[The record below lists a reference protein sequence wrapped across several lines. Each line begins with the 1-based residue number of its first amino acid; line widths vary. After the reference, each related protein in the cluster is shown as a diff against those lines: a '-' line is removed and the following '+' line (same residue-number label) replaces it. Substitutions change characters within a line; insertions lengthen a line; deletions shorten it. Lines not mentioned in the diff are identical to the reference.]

1 MHKTLGFIAA
11 AALLAAPVQARDW
24 ADQTT
29 SRHAGTFVGAQLHVG
44 FRGKAI
50 ERPRATFGIAPT
62 LSRMSTHGGVHTR
75 IGEGLA
81 LSFAASSKPE
91 LTFGGVRADRALGF
105 TRDDG
110 RATGLKQGV
119 STAGWIGIGVGTV
132 LVVGAVGVA
141 LWADHVLDCEEREN
155 GCS

>member
-1 MHKTLGFIAA
+1 MHKSLGFIVV
-11 AALLAAPVQARDW
+11 AALLAAPAQAHDW

-29 SRHAGTFVGAQLHVG
+29 GRNTGAFVGAQLHVG

-50 ERPRATFGIAPT
+50 ERPRATLGIAPT
-62 LSRMSTHGGVHTR
+62 FSRMSTHGGVHTN

-81 LSFAASSKPE
+81 LSFAPKSKTE

-105 TRDDG
+105 TSQNGQTAG
-110 RATGLKQGV
+110 RKQGV

-155 GCS
+155 GC